1 MLTVDRAVATA
12 PDSRIWRDFALLAMQ
27 SFAIGLA
34 ASVLLGL
41 AVFAV
46 A

>member
-1 MLTVDRAVATA
+1 MPSIEPVLVAPLNA
-12 PDSRIWRDFALLAMQ
+12 RLWRDFALLAMQ
-27 SFAIGLA
+27 SLVIGVA

>member
-1 MLTVDRAVATA
+1 MPSTEHARVTTLN
-12 PDSRIWRDFALLAMQ
+12 SRVWRDFALLAIQ
-27 SFAIGLA
+27 SLAIGVA

-46 A
+46 V

>member
-1 MLTVDRAVATA
+1 MPTADRAVVTA
-12 PDSRIWRDFALLAMQ
+12 LNSRVWRDLALLAMQ
-27 SFAIGLA
+27 SLVIGLA

-41 AVFAV
+41 AVFAM

>member
-1 MLTVDRAVATA
+1 MPSTDRALATA
-12 PDSRIWRDFALLAMQ
+12 LNSRVWRDFALLAIQ
-27 SFAIGLA
+27 SLVIGVA

-46 A
+46 V

>member
-1 MLTVDRAVATA
+1 MPNADRAVAIELHSQVWWDLA
-12 PDSRIWRDFALLAMQ
+12 RLAMQ

>member
-1 MLTVDRAVATA
+1 MPTADRALATA
-12 PDSRIWRDFALLAMQ
+12 LDSRVWRDFALLALQ
-27 SFAIGLA
+27 SFVTGFA

-41 AVFAV
+41 AVFAM

>member
-1 MLTVDRAVATA
+1 MPAADRALAIEVK
-12 PDSRIWRDFALLAMQ
+12 SRVWRDFLLLAIQ
-27 SFAIGLA
+27 SLAIGLV

-41 AVFAV
+41 AVFAM